1 MDYNKLN
8 EEELR
13 VIENKGTEKPFTGK
27 YNDFYEEGTYYCKK
41 CNTALY
47 DSNSK
52 FSSACGWPSFDDSLD
67 SVKNVPDIDGKRV
80 EIVCSN
86 CNAHLGHVFEGERFT
101 PKNVRHCVN
110 SISLNFKQEEKENS
124 KNINEA
130 YFAGGCFWG
139 VEYYFKKV
147 KGVKEV
153 ISGYMGGDL
162 INPTYEDICSGIS
175 GHLEVIKVQYN
186 ENEVSY
192 EELCKMFF
200 EIHDFT
206 QEDGQGPDIG
216 SQYLSAIFYNNEKE
230 YKIAINLIDYLG
242 ELKYNVA
249 TTLKEVCK
257 FYDAES
263 YHQDY
268 YNRHQKVPY
277 CHSYKK
283 IFS

>member
-1 MDYNKLN
+1 MDYNKLS
-8 EEELR
+8 EEEIH
-13 VIENKGTEKPFTGK
+13 VIEDKGTERPFTGK
-27 YNDFYEEGTYYCKK
+27 YNDFYDEGTYYCKK

-47 DSNSK
+47 DSSSK

-67 SVKNVPDIDGKRV
+67 TVKNVPDVDGTRV

-110 SISLNFKQEEKENS
+110 SISLNFKYEEKDDS
-124 KNINEA
+124 LKINEA
-130 YFAGGCFWG
+130 YFAAGCFWG
-139 VEYYFKKV
+139 VEYYFQKM
-147 KGVKEV
+147 KGVKKV

-162 INPTYEDICSGIS
+162 LNPTYEDICSGIS
-175 GHLEVIKVQYN
+175 GHLEVVKIEYN
-186 ENEVSY
+186 EKEVSY

-206 QEDGQGPDIG
+206 QENGQGPDIG
-216 SQYLSAIFYNNEKE
+216 SQYLSAIFYNNENE
-230 YKIAINLIDYLG
+230 YKVAINLIDYLG

-249 TTLKEVCK
+249 STLKEVSK
-257 FYDAES
+257 FYDAED
-263 YHQDY
+263 YHQNY